1 MCDRRLW
8 TERGQLR
15 EPVENVGTRLWRSGW
30 STAPRAVRLHAIP
43 RSLRLGEQFPDAG
56 VSGFFLSPAKQRPAA
71 ATLQGV
77 HVEATEERDDGWRE
91 EWLEACE
98 RSYPKVY
105 RALVAM
111 GASAD
116 AASDAVQDAFE
127 RALREDRPAHRP
139 EGWLFVVACRAWK
152 RRRWR
157 ERIFRP
163 IGAIA
168 RAIDGLRPDGEIDL
182 LVELQRLTERQR
194 AVVVSKYVIGLS
206 QREIAELL
214 DIAPGTVAATAH
226 QATALLRERLT
237 GGRR

>member
-1 MCDRRLW
+1 MIVEKWLVDRASRRQIARDPEELA
-8 TERGQLR
+8 
-15 EPVENVGTRLWRSGW
+15 SGG
-30 STAPRAVRLHAIP
+30 AIP
-43 RSLRLGEQFPDAG
+43 RRRSLGI
-56 VSGFFLSPAKQRPAA
+56 FLSPTKQRPAA
-71 ATLQGV
+71 ATLQGM
-77 HVEATEERDDGWRE
+77 HAEATAQRDDGWRQ

-116 AASDAVQDAFE
+116 DASDAVQDAFE

-182 LVELQRLTERQR
+182 LVELRRLTERQR
-194 AVVVSKYVIGLS
+194 AVVVSRYVLGLS

>member
-1 MCDRRLW
+1 VQA
-8 TERGQLR
+8 E
-15 EPVENVGTRLWRSGW
+15 
-30 STAPRAVRLHAIP
+30 
-43 RSLRLGEQFPDAG
+43 
-56 VSGFFLSPAKQRPAA
+56 AA
-71 ATLQGV
+71 AEGIG
-77 HVEATEERDDGWRE
+77 GWRE

-111 GASAD
+111 GASD
-116 AASDAVQDAFE
+116 EDASDAVQDAFE
-127 RALREDRPAHRP
+127 HALREERPAHRP

-157 ERIFRP
+157 DRIFRP
-163 IGAIA
+163 IGALA
-168 RAIDGLRPDGEIDL
+168 RAIDGRRSDGEIDL

-194 AVVVSKYVIGLS
+194 SVVVSRYVLGLS

>member
-1 MCDRRLW
+1 MPH
-8 TERGQLR
+8 G
-15 EPVENVGTRLWRSGW
+15 
-30 STAPRAVRLHAIP
+30 VRLLAIP
-43 RSLRLGEQFPDAG
+43 GELAPGGVISRRRSLGI
-56 VSGFFLSPAKQRPAA
+56 FLPATKQRPPA
-71 ATLQGV
+71 ATLHGV
-77 HVEATEERDDGWRE
+77 QAKAAAERVDGWRE

-116 AASDAVQDAFE
+116 DASDAVQDAFE
-127 RALREDRPAHRP
+127 HALREDRPAHQP

-168 RAIDGLRPDGEIDL
+168 RVMDGLRPDGEIDL
-182 LVELQRLTERQR
+182 LVELRRLTERQR
-194 AVVVSKYVIGLS
+194 AVVVGRYVLGLS

-226 QATALLRERLT
+226 QATVLLRERLT

>member
-1 MCDRRLW
+1 MEKWLVDRASRRQIARDPEELA
-8 TERGQLR
+8 
-15 EPVENVGTRLWRSGW
+15 SGG
-30 STAPRAVRLHAIP
+30 AISRR
-43 RSLRLGEQFPDAG
+43 RSLGI
-56 VSGFFLSPAKQRPAA
+56 FLSPTKQRPAT
-71 ATLQGV
+71 ATLQSV
-77 HVEATEERDDGWRE
+77 HAEATEARDDGWRE

-116 AASDAVQDAFE
+116 DASDAVQDAFE

-182 LVELQRLTERQR
+182 LIELQRLTERQR
-194 AVVVSKYVIGLS
+194 AVIVSRYVLGLS